1 MILENHQ
8 AFPPTKFMKKFFLA
22 MLGILFLFSVRAQ
35 PMTHDAVIVSLDLD
49 RNGNPEVRFEV
60 GATQQSESPEVWEVS
75 MGLIP
80 VGDSRVLRKAAERV
94 DFDRGDFIG
103 AGLSA
108 VTNEFP
114 RPPRPPLLAYSLSFL
129 NYSATL
135 LGEWQYQRLPNSTF
149 SSRSNVIAGVQLHL
163 VDGVHFGWLQFVREE
178 ANEHAPF
185 SFAGSNYHPVPGEPI
200 LAGEAPPFPSLALS
214 RSQGGLKFTW
224 DSRWGNL
231 VLEATKTLMDADA
244 WVPVGESSGG
254 PLEIDQVEDVRFFR
268 LRTP

>member
-1 MILENHQ
+1 VVLENNQ
-8 AFPPTKFMKKFFLA
+8 AIPPTNFMKKGFLA
-22 MLGILFLFSVRAQ
+22 ILGILFLFNGRAQ

-49 RNGNPEVRFEV
+49 RNGNPEVSFEV
-60 GATQQSESPEVWEVS
+60 SATQQSESPEAWEVS

-103 AGLSA
+103 TGLNA

-114 RPPRPPLLAYSLSFL
+114 RPPRPPLLGYTLSFL

-135 LGEWQYQRLPNSTF
+135 LGEWQYQQLASSTF
-149 SSRSNVIAGVQLHL
+149 RSRSNVIAGVQLHL
-163 VDGVHFGWLQFVREE
+163 LDGVHFGWLMFVREE
-178 ANEHAPF
+178 ASDHAPF
-185 SFAGSNYHPVPGEPI
+185 LFAGFNYHPVPGEPI

-231 VLEATKTLMDADA
+231 VLEAAKTLMEADA

-254 PLEIDQVEDVRFFR
+254 PLEIDQVEDFRFFR